1 MQEISEMVS
10 RPRHLGASGFPRFYW
25 LAEACVPLHTARPL
39 FKKTSKDVPGR
50 QWTDLTVL
58 VSPEM
63 AFTNFL
69 GKSHKSM
76 GQEAA

>member
-10 RPRHLGASGFPRFYW
+10 RLLHLGAGGCQRFFL
-25 LAEACVPLHTARPL
+25 LAEACVLLHTARPIL
-39 FKKTSKDVPGR
+39 KKTSTGVPGR

-63 AFTNFL
+63 AFTNFR
-69 GKSHKSM
+69 GKPHKIIV
-76 GQEAA
+76 QEAA